1 MFLFNLTTMTI
12 ILIPLSILFVNLF
25 FFIQGL
31 KQSSSTATWK
41 SQQIQGRV
49 LLGFLGLLFALRANT
64 IGNDTKNYF
73 ELFQIIKNYST
84 QELLNFS
91 LRFEIGFVYLNK
103 LSSLIYDNYF
113 FLQIIVGLFVYSIT
127 YKFIKEY
134 SPYIGISI
142 IVFFFARYHDAY
154 MNIMRQAIATGFT
167 LWGYMRLKKG
177 KSKQFLLLVLLAYTM
192 HKSAIVFL
200 LVWPFT
206 KITYKPKYLK
216 YFIIACFTI
225 FVLGGTIITFMIA
238 SGILPNY
245 YEDSEYIEGGKIAP
259 AIILFMNIVIFLFF
273 YLNKGYKLKVH
284 KGKQLYGSDMTWLLM
299 IGILIQI
306 TALWFA
312 NMGRVSWYYSIF
324 NIIAI
329 SYALTKIKN
338 SNRIIISICVT
349 ISYITYYYI
358 ILIYR
363 PGWNIVYPYKFF
375 F

>member
-1 MFLFNLTTMTI
+1 MTI

-31 KQSSSTATWK
+31 RQSSSTATWK

-134 SPYIGISI
+134 SPYIGITI

-154 MNIMRQAIATGFT
+154 MNIMRQTIATGFT

-177 KSKQFLLLVLLAYTM
+177 KHWQYLLLVLFAYTM
-192 HKSAIVFL
+192 HQSAIIFL
-200 LVWPFT
+200 LIWPFT

-216 YFIIACFTI
+216 YFIIACLTI
-225 FVLGGTIITFMIA
+225 FVLGGAIITFMIS
-238 SGILPNY
+238 SGMLPNY
-245 YEDSEYIEGGKIAP
+245 YEDSEYMEGGKIAP
-259 AIILFMNIVIFLFF
+259 AIILFMNVIIFLFF
-273 YLNKGYKLKVH
+273 YLNKGYKLKNY
-284 KGKQLYGSDMTWLLM
+284 KNKQLHGSDITWILM

-312 NMGRVSWYYSIF
+312 NMERITWYFSIF

-329 SYALTKIKN
+329 PYALTKIRS
-338 SNRIIISICVT
+338 SNKVIMSISIT
-349 ISYITYYYI
+349 AFYIAYYYL
-358 ILIYR
+358 ILTFR
-363 PGWNIVYPYKFF
+363 PEWNIVYPYEFF

>member
-1 MFLFNLTTMTI
+1 MTI